1 MTKKQMMI
9 IGSVLVAVAVASLIG
24 FRIYASSVAEENLN
38 RYIAQLT
45 HFVDVDYEDVSVGL
59 FGMDVSISGVRISP
73 VNDKNVYRIRDI
85 VIKKFDDESEFP
97 QYIDA
102 SVEGIEIDPTWMT
115 GKMLAK
121 DLGYH
126 DTLLYDLNINY
137 EYNEEKREI
146 FVQNLEWGAANVSE
160 LKTSFILGNVS
171 LTKERLAELYK
182 TLPEI
187 LFYEARIQFKDN
199 SVVERIFK
207 LESERTKKSIDE
219 FKTMLKQQAEEAFRK
234 QRIELDEKSLRALED
249 FIDDPEE
256 IEVVMSPDKPQPIGR
271 LMRAKRANDLIKLLH
286 LRIR

>member
-1 MTKKQMMI
+1 MMI